1 MAFWLKRLLGALL
14 ALVFVLPALA
24 DSDPPGRVGRLA
36 WTENQVFFRVDRS
49 DAAMPATINWPV
61 SQGALFNTDRDA
73 MAEIRIGSTALRLA
87 GISELEV
94 LALDDDKIDLR
105 LNEGTL
111 AVTVLDPEQAA
122 DLRIGTPEGAVRFG
136 AAGRYRIDILNGRSE
151 VTTYAGQAL
160 IEDGERMIS
169 LRPGQ
174 RAVLDGGGYLRV
186 ERAYRADRFDDWV
199 AGREALPVG
208 GESRR
213 HVSPEIPGTDD
224 LDRHGDWQS
233 DAEYGA
239 VWFPRIVAADWAPY
253 RHGRWAWI
261 APWGWTWID
270 AAPWGFAPFHY
281 GRWAMLGERWAWVPG
296 QLRGR
301 PVYAPA
307 LVGWIGEP
315 GWQVGF
321 SFGSAPA
328 VGWFP
333 LAPREV
339 YVPAYRHSHRHLQQI
354 NITTVN
360 NVTVIERSL
369 KAPPVYRYRERP
381 QALTIVPTRQF
392 SEGRPVLERHQ
403 GPLPNRSLP
412 APGARS
418 PADWLRPGREARRPG
433 GELLP
438 STPTIGHTVAQ
449 GALPPPAQPGR
460 PYADVPRSGGPEVVR
475 PEATDRMRPRPEQ
488 GRQDM
493 PRGDTRPEVSGPA
506 RRDFPR
512 EVAGRPPQ
520 TPSPVPPPSISQPVT
535 PSAVNPEN
543 SQKSAA
549 RPMSP
554 NPPEPLPSIA
564 PPAPPRTEGPR
575 GKGSVRWPEG
585 GTEAKPEQRQEGGEG
600 RRPVSR
606 AMPPADPGS
615 GVPNVAPVVRPAG
628 PPPVA
633 DAPNTP
639 RSVPHMDREIRR
651 EARREEQ
658 RDERRERREI
668 WREMPPAARPA
679 PEVREQ
685 PVVRPSLPAPAIPQS
700 TPAVNPEN
708 RPKPAVERP
717 FNPLPPMTPPQA
729 PAPQIQVPPA
739 PLPRVSP
746 APMPAPQLNRPE
758 PPPAMGAPD
767 AGRRQERREDRGEG
781 RPSGRDE
788 RGPR

>member
-1 MAFWLKRLLGALL
+1 MFFWLKRLLGALL

-36 WTENQVFFRVDRS
+36 WTENRVFFRVDRS
-49 DAAMPATINWPV
+49 DTATPASINWPV

-73 MAEIRIGSTALRLA
+73 LAELWIGSTALRLA

-94 LALDDDKIDLR
+94 VALDDDKIDLR

-111 AVTVLDPEQAA
+111 AVTVLDPEQAP

-136 AAGRYRIDILNGRSE
+136 AAGRYRIDILDGRSE

-160 IEDGERMIS
+160 IEDGERLIS

-174 RAVLDGGGYLRV
+174 RALLDGGGYLRA

-199 AGREALPVG
+199 ARREALAVG

-213 HVSPEIPGTDD
+213 HVSPEIPGIDD

-239 VWFPRIVAADWAPY
+239 VWLPRTVAADWAPY

-281 GRWAMLGERWAWVPG
+281 GRWVMLGERWAWVPG

-307 LVGWIGEP
+307 LVGWVGEP
-315 GWQVGF
+315 GWQVSF

-339 YVPAYRHSHRHLQQI
+339 YVPSYRHSHRHLQQI

-360 NVTVIERSL
+360 NVTVIDRSL
-369 KAPPVYRYRERP
+369 KAPPFYRYRERP

-392 SEGRPVLERHQ
+392 SEGRPVFERHQ

-412 APGARS
+412 TPGTRL
-418 PADWLRPGREARRPG
+418 PADWLRPGHEARRPG
-433 GELLP
+433 GEPLP
-438 STPTIGHTVAQ
+438 STPTIGHSVGH
-449 GALPPPAQPGR
+449 GALPPPASSGR
-460 PYADVPRSGGPEVVR
+460 PYAEMPRYGVSETMR
-475 PEATDRMRPRPEQ
+475 PEFP
-488 GRQDM
+488 
-493 PRGDTRPEVSGPA
+493 GPA

-512 EVAGRPPQ
+512 EATGRPPQ
-520 TPSPVPPPSISQPVT
+520 TPSPMPPAATGQPVT
-535 PSAVNPEN
+535 PSAVNPES

-549 RPMSP
+549 RPISP
-554 NPPEPLPSIA
+554 NPPEAVPSMA
-564 PPAPPRTEGPR
+564 PSVPPRTEGPQ
-575 GKGSVRWPEG
+575 GNGSLRWPEG
-585 GTEAKPEQRQEGGEG
+585 RPEAKPEQRQEGGLE

-606 AMPPADPGS
+606 TPLPADPGS
-615 GVPNVAPVVRPAG
+615 GVPNVAPVVRPVG

-633 DAPNTP
+633 DVPNTP
-639 RSVPHMDREIRR
+639 RSVPDMDREMRR

-658 RDERRERREI
+658 RDERRERREF
-668 WREMPPAARPA
+668 WRETPPAIRPA

-685 PVVRPSLPAPAIPQS
+685 PIVRPSLPAPAIPQP
-700 TPAVNPEN
+700 TAAVNPEN

-717 FNPLPPMTPPQA
+717 FNPAPPMAPPPA
-729 PAPQIQVPPA
+729 PAPQIQSPPA
-739 PLPRVSP
+739 PLPRVAP
-746 APMPAPQLNRPE
+746 APMPAPQLSRPE

-767 AGRRQERREDRGEG
+767 AGRRHERREERGEG
-781 RPSGRDE
+781 RPGGRDE